1 MDGYFKLSALGTKA
15 DKINILD
22 DVIVN
27 IRPTELNQEK
37 HKTVTL
43 EQGGLL
49 RQSISDEEARN
60 LTSLTV
66 IGKLNG
72 KDFQLLREMAG
83 GGQSVWS
90 NSGELCKLDLSKAEI
105 VADFETFYYK
115 ENLTK
120 AKFAKTISRKDP
132 SGPRSL
138 TFNFETMNDEEW
150 QSLCQL
156 KGDMDYRKHSWKYAK
171 EGSDYYIQYYLTAHT
186 ISAYLFHNCTNL
198 KELIL
203 PDQTIEIQP
212 RAFANCKSLQQ
223 MRIPSQTKTLYPNA
237 WSGCFSMRAVSVCS
251 TNSEYMD
258 KEGIV
263 YSKDT
268 TMLVYYPSN
277 KTDSVYSMPQS
288 VSGLHSYAF
297 SESFFLRS
305 IQLSESLKRIPRYAF
320 YNCPQIRSVRL
331 PESIEEIAPK
341 AFVSCKSLTTVHF
354 NSKLQNAGSDV
365 LFRCGKE

>member
-1 MDGYFKLSALGTKA
+1 MDGNFKLSALGTKA

-27 IRPTELNQEK
+27 IRPAELNQEK

-60 LTSLTV
+60 LTS
-66 IGKLNG
+66 
-72 KDFQLLREMAG
+72 
-83 GGQSVWS
+83 
-90 NSGELCKLDLSKAEI
+90 
-105 VADFETFYYK
+105 
-115 ENLTK
+115 
-120 AKFAKTISRKDP
+120 
-132 SGPRSL
+132 
-138 TFNFETMNDEEW
+138 
-150 QSLCQL
+150 
-156 KGDMDYRKHSWKYAK
+156 
-171 EGSDYYIQYYLTAHT
+171 LTAHT

-268 TMLVYYPSN
+268 TMMVYYPSN